1 VKCLINDE
9 MNISLKDKLLGCIVG
24 GAIGDAVGNYYET
37 MTNVAS
43 VNLDVLS
50 GITDDTQLTL
60 ATCESILEV
69 GAVLPENIARHFLR
83 WYNSGRLVG
92 LGSSTLKALRDL
104 QVGAHW
110 GLSGRSGEYAAGN
123 GAAMRVAPLAFFL
136 PIDEERTLIKD
147 VCYITHKNDEAYVGC
162 LSVLYALDQVIKGK
176 WSPGEQLLTL
186 VLPHLPDTGVK
197 DNLIKLQENPDLS
210 IAEAASRIGCSGHVV
225 ESVPFALFAAQQ
237 IGHKGFGDILSAIIQ
252 CGGDTDTNA
261 SIAGQIMGAFLGYSH
276 LPNELFESFNALKE
290 SKYILQVVDKLSSR
304 IGD

>member
-1 VKCLINDE
+1 
-9 MNISLKDKLLGCIVG
+9 MLGCIVG
-24 GAIGDAVGNYYET
+24 GAIGDAVGSYYET
-37 MTNVAS
+37 MTDVAL

-69 GAVLPENIARHFLR
+69 GAVLPENIAKHFLR

-123 GAAMRVAPLAFFL
+123 GAAMRISPLAFFL
-136 PIDEERTLIKD
+136 SVDQERSLIKD

-162 LSVLYALDQVIKGK
+162 LAVLYALNQVISDK
-176 WSPGEQLLTL
+176 WSPSEQLLSY

-197 DNLIKLQENPDLS
+197 DNMIKLQENPSLG
-210 IAEAASRIGCSGHVV
+210 IAEAAAMIGCSGHVV

-237 IGHKGFGDILSAIIQ
+237 IRHKDFGDILSAIIQ

-261 SIAGQIMGAFLGYSH
+261 SIAGQVMGGFLGYSH
-276 LPNELFESFNALKE
+276 LPIELVKSFNALKE
-290 SKYILQVVDKLSSR
+290 NKYILQVLEKLCSQ
-304 IGD
+304 IDE